1 MSCKLLKLAE
11 LKFVSKDMAQSTY
24 LHDMGQMVF
33 EKGLSFL
40 FMKAILQDY
49 DILDCVAIINL
60 EEVPPLIDLEL
71 QSDFLLT
78 IASSTGLETAR
89 SDQRSK

>member
-1 MSCKLLKLAE
+1 MCRVSCKLLKLAE
-11 LKFVSKDMAQSTY
+11 SKSVNKDNMAQSTY
-24 LHDMGQMVF
+24 LHVVF
-33 EKGLSFL
+33 EKGLPYL